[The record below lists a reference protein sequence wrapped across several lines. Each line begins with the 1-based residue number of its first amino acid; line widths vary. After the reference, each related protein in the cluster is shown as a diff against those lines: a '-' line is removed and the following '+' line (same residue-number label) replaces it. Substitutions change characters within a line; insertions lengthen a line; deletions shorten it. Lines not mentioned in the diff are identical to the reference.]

1 MEKYCISIDW
11 LGVAAFQ
18 TSPDF
23 AIKQET
29 KTENYVIKHVSDIRN
44 NVFARVLY
52 VYKNQRKVATIFDHP
67 YSSVLDFRLALVKL
81 ENRYLY
87 SKGYVSLLNSILD
100 ECTLSYHNI
109 TRLDLCYDCN
119 ILANG
124 MLPGAFIK
132 QYITE
137 SYESPDYIKRNS
149 EIGFTVSAK
158 KNASTETLINY
169 IRFNNGTNSRVKM
182 YMYDKTL
189 ELKEVKDKPY
199 IRELWKKA
207 GLISWPSSRSGS
219 RHVWRTE
226 ISISS
231 QALKV
236 KNKETGQIGKI
247 ELKHLENQEDI
258 NRLFL
263 TFADKYLVFSIKGAA
278 KRQRDYQRLQ
288 LFERDQN
295 TVSRPVY
302 VVSKICAG
310 RTEKVCYNKL
320 KKLALDESDIAFE
333 YRDALANV
341 LSFLVNLQF
350 DRELA
355 HYQYNKM
362 LAAISAK
369 YKKGDRI
376 FWENERA
383 VEIAEKLDLQ
393 LLSILELEDAARKDY
408 LNNVDDYLDELRY
421 TLHD

>member
-11 LGVAAFQ
+11 LEVAAFQ

-29 KTENYVIKHVSDIRN
+29 KTENYVIRHVSDIRN

-67 YSSVLDFRLALVKL
+67 YSSVLDIRLTLVKL

-87 SKGYVSLLNSILD
+87 STGYVALLESILD

-109 TRLDLCYDCN
+109 TRLDLAYDCN
-119 ILANG
+119 VFANG
-124 MLPGAFIK
+124 MQPGTFIK
-132 QYITE
+132 QYISE
-137 SYESPDYIKRNS
+137 SNESPKYIKRNS
-149 EIGFTVSAK
+149 EVGFTVSAR
-158 KNASTETLINY
+158 KNASIETVMNY
-169 IRFNNGTNSRVKM
+169 IRFNNGANSRVKM
-182 YMYDKTL
+182 YLYDKTL

-199 IRELWKKA
+199 IRELWKRA
-207 GLISWPSSRSGS
+207 GLISWPSSHSGS

-247 ELKHLENQEDI
+247 ELKHLESQEDI

-263 TFADKYLVFSIKGAA
+263 TFADKYLAFSIKGEA

-302 VVSKICAG
+302 VVNKICAG

-320 KKLALDESDIAFE
+320 KKLALDESDVAFE

-408 LNNVDDYLDELRY
+408 LNNVDDYLDELIY

>member
-11 LGVAAFQ
+11 LEVAAFQ

-29 KTENYVIKHVSDIRN
+29 KTNNYVIKHASDIRN

-67 YSSVLDFRLALVKL
+67 YSAVLDIRLTLVKV

-87 SKGYVSLLNSILD
+87 SAGYVALLESILD

-109 TRLDLCYDCN
+109 TRLDLAHDCN
-119 ILANG
+119 VFANG

-132 QYITE
+132 QYISE
-137 SYESPDYIKRNS
+137 SNESPRYIKRNS
-149 EIGFTVSAK
+149 EVGFTVSAR
-158 KNASTETLINY
+158 KNASIETLMNY
-169 IRFNNGTNSRVKM
+169 IRFNNGANSRVKM
-182 YMYDKTL
+182 YLYDKTL

-199 IRELWKKA
+199 IRELWKRA
-207 GLISWPSSRSGS
+207 GLISWPSSHSGS

-247 ELKHLENQEDI
+247 ELRHLENQEDI

-263 TFADKYLVFSIKGAA
+263 TFADKYLAFSVKGTA
-278 KRQRDYQRLQ
+278 KRQRDYERLQ

-302 VVSKICAG
+302 VVNKICAG

-350 DRELA
+350 DKELA

-376 FWENERA
+376 FWEDEKA
-383 VEIAEKLDLQ
+383 VEVAEKLDLQ
-393 LLSILELEDAARKDY
+393 LLSILDLQEAAKRDY
-408 LNNVDDYLDELRY
+408 LNNIDDYLDELQY
-421 TLHD
+421 TLRE